1 MKRLSRSTQYQQVGG
16 RPLPKVFQKLPAICR
31 SEVTMIGGQ
40 SNAGKSLLALWQCV
54 FWAQDQIGGIYFSA
68 DSSEL
73 GQASRALA
81 MTQANLT
88 VPEARFLLEKQDT
101 NATEWIRK
109 IDRLYWSF
117 EEDLS
122 YENINEEV
130 MAYGELWGEMPDY
143 IVIDNLADVE
153 GQSEDEWATQRRALK
168 ALVQLA
174 RKTDSAVI
182 VLCHTGEDFRE
193 DPCPPKK
200 SILGK
205 CSQKPV
211 MIWTTSDQGGR
222 RPVAV
227 VKGRDEKYVDK
238 SGSTAV
244 YLTLN
249 QDTLHF
255 TEGF

>member
-1 MKRLSRSTQYQQVGG
+1 
-16 RPLPKVFQKLPAICR
+16 
-31 SEVTMIGGQ
+31 MIGGQ
-40 SNAGKSLLALWQCV
+40 SNAGKSLLALWHCV
-54 FWAQDQIGGIYFSA
+54 NWAQQNIGGIYFSA
-68 DSSEL
+68 DSAEL

-81 MTQANLT
+81 MTQMNLT
-88 VPEARFLLEKQDT
+88 VSEAEFLLESRDQ
-101 NATEWIRK
+101 NALDWISK

-122 YENINEEV
+122 YENIDEEV
-130 MAYGELWGEMPDY
+130 MAYGEMWGELPDF

-182 VLCHTGEDFRE
+182 VLCHTSEDQRE

-205 CSQKPV
+205 CSQKPA
-211 MIWTTSDQGGR
+211 MIWTSSDRGGR

-227 VKGRDEKYVDK
+227 VKDRYDKNVDNT
-238 SGSTAV
+238 GQTAIW
-244 YLTLN
+244 LHLN
-249 QDTLHF
+249 QDTLHY
-255 TEGF
+255 TEGS

>member
-1 MKRLSRSTQYQQVGG
+1 
-16 RPLPKVFQKLPAICR
+16 
-31 SEVTMIGGQ
+31 MIGGQ

-54 FWAQDQIGGIYFSA
+54 SWAQQDIGGIYFSA

-73 GQASRALA
+73 GQAARALA
-81 MTQANLT
+81 MSQINLT
-88 VPEARFLLEKQDT
+88 VPEAEQLLEAHDR
-101 NATEWIRK
+101 NAMEWIKK

-130 MAYGELWGEMPDY
+130 MAYCELWGSNPDF

-182 VLCHTGEDFRE
+182 VLCHTSEDE
-193 DPCPPKK
+193 KEYPCPPKK
-200 SILGK
+200 AILGK
-205 CSQKPV
+205 CSQKPA
-211 MIWTTSDQGGR
+211 MIWTTSDQGPK

-227 VKGRDEKYVDK
+227 VKDRYDKNVDK
-238 SGSTAV
+238 SGGTAV

-249 QDTLHF
+249 QDTLHL
-255 TEGF
+255 TDY

>member
-1 MKRLSRSTQYQQVGG
+1 
-16 RPLPKVFQKLPAICR
+16 
-31 SEVTMIGGQ
+31 MIGGQ

-54 FWAQDQIGGIYFSA
+54 SWVKDYNIGGIYFSA

-81 MTQANLT
+81 MTQSNLT
-88 VPEARFLLEKQDT
+88 VPEARYLLEKRDP
-101 NATEWIRK
+101 NATEWMRS

-117 EEDLS
+117 EGDLS
-122 YENINEEV
+122 YQNIDEEV
-130 MAYGELWGEMPDY
+130 MAYAELWGEMPEF

-153 GQSEDEWATQRRALK
+153 GQEADEWATQRRALK

-174 RKTDSAVI
+174 RTTDSAVV

-211 MIWTTSDQGGR
+211 MIWTTADQGKR

-238 SGSTAV
+238 TGQTAV
-244 YLTLN
+244 YLHLN
-249 QDTLHF
+249 QDNLHF
-255 TEGF
+255 AEY

>member
-1 MKRLSRSTQYQQVGG
+1 
-16 RPLPKVFQKLPAICR
+16 
-31 SEVTMIGGQ
+31 MIGGQ
-40 SNAGKSLLALWQCV
+40 SNAGKSLLALWLCV
-54 FWAQDQIGGIYFSA
+54 NWAQQDIGGIYFSA

-73 GQASRALA
+73 GQAARALA

-88 VPEARFLLEKQDT
+88 VQEAEYLLEDRND
-101 NATEWIRK
+101 NALEWIKK

-122 YENINEEV
+122 YENVAEEV
-130 MAYGELWGEMPDY
+130 SAYGELWGVNPSFI
-143 IVIDNLADVE
+143 IVDNLADVE

-174 RKTDSAVI
+174 RRTDSAVI
-182 VLCHTGEDFRE
+182 VLCHTSEDVRE

-200 SILGK
+200 AILGK
-205 CSQKPV
+205 CSQKPA
-211 MIWTTSDQGGR
+211 MIWTTSDHGDK

-227 VKGRDEKYVDK
+227 VKDRYDKNVEK
-238 SGSTAV
+238 SGGSAV
-244 YLTLN
+244 WLHLN

-255 TEGF
+255 MEF